1 MTFPSGNIPLGIRR
15 NRMLKRFFDLV
26 FSSVVIL
33 LSPLVFIPVSLAI
46 KLTSKGPVF
55 FLQER
60 TGRNGRSFKCIKF
73 RTMYV
78 NREADILQATDND
91 PRITPVGHFL
101 RRSSLDEIPQFIN
114 VLKGDMSVV
123 GPRPHMILH
132 TRNYSA
138 TIDGYMDR
146 HLVKPGITGWAQVH
160 GFRGPTEERWKM
172 EQRVRCDL
180 WYVHNWSFGL
190 DVKIL
195 LRTLIDAIC
204 GEKNAV

>member
-1 MTFPSGNIPLGIRR
+1 MTLPSENIPLGIRR
-15 NRMLKRFFDLV
+15 NRMLNRFFDLV

-33 LSPLVFIPVSLAI
+33 LSPLVLIPVSLAI

-55 FLQER
+55 FLQDR

-101 RRSSLDEIPQFIN
+101 RRSSLDEIPQFVN

-138 TIDGYMDR
+138 IIDGYMDR

-160 GFRGPTEERWKM
+160 GFRGPTEEMWKM
-172 EQRVRCDL
+172 EQRVRYDL
-180 WYVHNWSFGL
+180 WYVHNWSLGL
-190 DVKIL
+190 DAKIL
-195 LRTLIDAIC
+195 LRTFINAIC